1 MNPSPRRQRR
11 DPSKGLV
18 QMNDDSSGPNR
29 FVAWEEVVADA
40 VAFAERFPQEV
51 RSGIVQALLAGSGSR
66 GATASPTAEV
76 SPVRGGPATRDR
88 GGITAVAAAAGVDV
102 GVLRRFVQVA
112 DDGTV
117 TVRARLGTTRADS
130 QNAYSAVLAYVRE
143 QALDE
148 LDTDSSLIRAICNEH
163 GCVDRNL
170 AANLRKRRWL
180 LEHGVKGGNKSYRL
194 SPTGAQVAREQI
206 VSLCAVDSG

>member
-1 MNPSPRRQRR
+1 
-11 DPSKGLV
+11 
-18 QMNDDSSGPNR
+18 MNDDSSGPNR
-29 FVAWEEVVADA
+29 FVAWEAVVADA

-51 RSGIVQALLAGSGSR
+51 RSGIVQALLAGSESR
-66 GATASPTAEV
+66 GTTASPTVEV
-76 SPVRGGPATRDR
+76 PPVRGGSATRDR
-88 GGITAVAAAAGVDV
+88 GGITAVAAAAGVDAE
-102 GVLRRFVQVA
+102 VLRRFVQIA

-148 LDTDSSLIRAICNEH
+148 LDTDSSLIRAICKEH
-163 GCVDRNL
+163 RCMDGNL
-170 AANLRKRRWL
+170 AVNLRKRGWL

-194 SPTGAQVAREQI
+194 SPTGEQAAREQI

>member
-1 MNPSPRRQRR
+1 
-11 DPSKGLV
+11 
-18 QMNDDSSGPNR
+18 MNDDSSGANR

-51 RSGIVQALLAGSGSR
+51 RSGIVQALLASLGSR
-66 GATASPTAEV
+66 GTTASPPTEV
-76 SPVRGGPATRDR
+76 PPVRGGSATRDQCL
-88 GGITAVAAAAGVDV
+88 ITAVAAAAGVDV
-102 GVLRRFVQVA
+102 EILRRFVQVA

-130 QNAYSAVLAYVRE
+130 QNLYSAVLAYVRE

-163 GCVDRNL
+163 RCVDRNL
-170 AANLRKRRWL
+170 AANLRKRRLL

-206 VSLCAVDSG
+206 VSLCAVDSGGPQ

>member
-1 MNPSPRRQRR
+1 MN
-11 DPSKGLV
+11 
-18 QMNDDSSGPNR
+18 NDSSGQNR
-29 FVAWEEVVADA
+29 FGAWDNVVVDA

-51 RSGIVQALLAGSGSR
+51 RSGIVQALLTGSGSR
-66 GATASPTAEV
+66 GTKASPTGTV
-76 SPVRGGPATRDR
+76 SPTRWVSANQDQS
-88 GGITAVAAAAGVDV
+88 GISAVAAAAGVDV
-102 GVLRRFVQVA
+102 DALRRFVQVA

-143 QALDE
+143 QTLNE

-163 GCVDRNL
+163 RCMDGNL
-170 AANLRKRRWL
+170 AVNLRKRGWL

-194 SPTGAQVAREQI
+194 SPTGAQAAREQI
-206 VSLCAVDSG
+206 VSLCAIA